1 MFQFRQILQK
11 VVEEIPQNNLYNF
24 LYIALGSAC
33 ELETHIIIA
42 KEIGY
47 LSNIDNLTKK
57 INEVRKMLNGLIN
70 SLKKGN
76 H

>member
-1 MFQFRQILQK
+1 
-11 VVEEIPQNNLYNF
+11 
-24 LYIALGSAC
+24 LGSAC
-33 ELETHIIIA
+33 ELETHLIIS

-57 INEVRKMLNGLIN
+57 INEIRKMLNGLIN